1 MNQFIKT
8 DPWLLV
14 EERFDPARVKSSE
27 SLFALGNGV
36 MGGRANFEEPYSGES
51 LQGNYIG
58 AIYYPDKTRVG
69 WWKNGYPEY
78 FAKVLNS
85 AFWIGVGVEVDG
97 EPLDLARVEVLAFR
111 RELDMRRSVLT
122 RRMTVRMPS
131 GVEVEAEIVRFLSL
145 QRRELGVIRY
155 AVRPLNKA
163 AEITFAP
170 FIDADVRNTD
180 ANYDEKFWEPVA
192 TDGDAVQ
199 SRTKK
204 SGFDVA
210 WAQRVVLDGAEFRCD
225 TKPERVCHSASVRR
239 EAGEWAVLYKYAGI
253 CSSLNHKPGELM
265 AAARGVAAD
274 GAAAGFDALLKEQE
288 TAWAARWH
296 SCDIEIEIGRAHV

>member
-8 DPWLLV
+8 DPWMLV

-36 MGGRANFEEPYSGES
+36 MGGRANFEESYSGDS

-85 AFWIGVGVEVDG
+85 AFWIGVDVAVDG
-97 EPLDLARVEVLAFR
+97 EVLDLAQVEVLAFR

-122 RRMTVRMPS
+122 RRMTVRMRS
-131 GVEVEAEIVRFLSL
+131 GVEVEVEVVRFLSL

-155 AVRPLNKA
+155 AVRPLDRG
-163 AEITFAP
+163 AEITFSP
-170 FIDADVRNTD
+170 YIDADVRNTD
-180 ANYDEKFWEPVA
+180 ANYDEKFWEHVS

-210 WAQRVVLDGAEFRCD
+210 WAQRVVLDGAGFRCE
-225 TKPERVCHSASVRR
+225 TTPEKVRHTTVVRR
-239 EAGEWAVLYKYAGI
+239 EAREWALQVCGHL
-253 CSSLNHKPGELM
+253 L
-265 AAARGVAAD
+265 VA
-274 GAAAGFDALLKEQE
+274 QP
-288 TAWAARWH
+288 
-296 SCDIEIEIGRAHV
+296 